1 MENGKYLHGSC
12 LLGGGVGVWGS
23 EAFAGT
29 GVFYVITEFTGSRD
43 VHTINTCKI
52 TTEIAIE
59 YKMLERQKIILM
71 KL

>member
-1 MENGKYLHGSC
+1 MANTFTDRVYW
-12 LLGGGVGVWGS
+12 GVGWACGGS

-59 YKMLERQKIILM
+59 YKMLERQKFILM